1 MIPRIYRVVG
11 RLVQSRFG
19 VVQSPRYR
27 FGCGSIASRWM
38 VDPIARRRLRAPF
51 EPAATEQNEIIDK

>member
-1 MIPRIYRVVG
+1 
-11 RLVQSRFG
+11 
-19 VVQSPRYR
+19 VQSPRYR